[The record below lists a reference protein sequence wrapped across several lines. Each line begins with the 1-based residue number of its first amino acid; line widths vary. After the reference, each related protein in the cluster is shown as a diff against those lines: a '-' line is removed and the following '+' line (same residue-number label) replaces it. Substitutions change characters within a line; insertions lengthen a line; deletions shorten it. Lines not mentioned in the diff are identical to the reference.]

1 MNLKKVVTMKIHML
15 RMKFLIM
22 ILLFII
28 PCSANLTEV
37 GRASNQDKE
46 KRIPFP
52 EIKGWKI
59 LEEYPVYFPNNLW
72 DYINGAADAY
82 LSYEFE
88 KLFIAEYIKGKNQSI
103 KVEIYQHK
111 SPVFAYGIYS
121 QERSADYHFI
131 PIGVQGYSEE
141 SLMHFIQDKYYI
153 KINSISGKTKNDKDI
168 RIIAKEV
175 SNTLGGEKELPEA
188 VSWFPEDNKIQYSD
202 KFIAQS
208 FLGHEFLNEVFTAE
222 YSVGNNKFSLF
233 IIHREEPTECKKII
247 SDYYRFLKKQEEPDE
262 GYQLINDPYNGKI
275 MMIWED
281 NFICGIFNLDDEKL
295 GKEYLELVKE
305 RINN

>member
-1 MNLKKVVTMKIHML
+1 MKRPGIEIT
-15 RMKFLIM
+15 FLI
-22 ILLFII
+22 FIVI
-28 PCSANLTEV
+28 SLTQWFDGFAKSSCSLNTDE
-37 GRASNQDKE
+37 E
-46 KRIPFP
+46 KSIPFP

-59 LEEYPVYFPNNLW
+59 LEEYPVYFPHNLW

-88 KLFIAEYIKGKNQSI
+88 KLFIAEYIKDKNQSI

-131 PIGVQGYSEE
+131 PIGIQGYSEE
-141 SLMHFIQDKYYI
+141 SLLHFIQDRYYI
-153 KINSISGKTKNDKDI
+153 KINSASGKIKNAKDI

-175 SNTLGGEKELPEA
+175 SKMLGGEKELPDA
-188 VSWFPEDNKIQYSD
+188 VSWFPEDNKIQYSG
-202 KFIAQS
+202 KFIAKG

-222 YSVGNNKFSLF
+222 YSVDNNVFSLF
-233 IIHREEPTECKKII
+233 IFQRKDRAECKKIVI
-247 SDYYRFLKKQEEPDE
+247 DYYRFLKKQEEPDE

-275 MMIWED
+275 MIIWED
-281 NFICGIFNLDDEKL
+281 NFICGIFNLDNEKT
-295 GKEYLELVKE
+295 GIEYLELLKE
-305 RINN
+305 RIH

>member
-1 MNLKKVVTMKIHML
+1 
-15 RMKFLIM
+15 MKFLIM

-28 PCSANLTEV
+28 PCNANLAKV
-37 GRASNQDKE
+37 GWTFNPDEE

-52 EIKGWKI
+52 EIKGWKM
-59 LEEYPVYFPNNLW
+59 LEEYPVYSPYNLW

-88 KLFIAEYIKGKNQSI
+88 KLFIAEYIKDKNQSI

-131 PIGVQGYSEE
+131 PIGIQGYSEE
-141 SLMHFIQDKYYI
+141 SLLHFIQDRYYI
-153 KINSISGKTKNDKDI
+153 KINSASGKTKNDKDI

-175 SNTLGGEKELPEA
+175 SKTLCGEKELPEA
-188 VSWFPEDNKIQYSD
+188 VSWFPEDNKIQYSG
-202 KFIAQS
+202 KFIAKG

-222 YSVGNNKFSLF
+222 YSVDNNVFSLF
-233 IIHREEPTECKKII
+233 IIHREEPIECKKII

-275 MMIWED
+275 MIIWED
-281 NFICGIFNLDDEKL
+281 NFICGIFNLDNEKT
-295 GKEYLELVKE
+295 GIEYLELLKE
-305 RINN
+305 RIH

>member
-1 MNLKKVVTMKIHML
+1 MKRPRIGIT
-15 RMKFLIM
+15 FLI
-22 ILLFII
+22 FIVI
-28 PCSANLTEV
+28 SLT
-37 GRASNQDKE
+37 AWSNGLAGDKLSFNPNEE
-46 KRIPFP
+46 KSIPFP

-59 LEEYPVYFPNNLW
+59 LEEYPVYSPHNLW

-131 PIGVQGYSEE
+131 PIGMHGYSEE
-141 SLMHFIQDKYYI
+141 SLLHFIQDKYYI
-153 KINSISGKTKNDKDI
+153 KINSASGKIKNDKDI

-175 SNTLGGEKELPEA
+175 SKTLGGEKKLPKA
-188 VSWFPEDNKIQYSD
+188 ISWFSEDNKIQYSD

-208 FLGHEFLNEVFTAE
+208 FLGHEFLNEVFSAE
-222 YSVGNNKFSLF
+222 YSVGNNNFSLF

-247 SDYYRFLKKQEEPDE
+247 SDYYRFLKKQEDPDE
-262 GYQLINDPYNGKI
+262 GYKLINDPYNGKI
-275 MMIWED
+275 MIIWED
-281 NFICGIFNLDDEKL
+281 NFICGIFNLDNEKL
-295 GKEYLELVKE
+295 GKEYLELIKE

>member
-1 MNLKKVVTMKIHML
+1 MKIHML

-28 PCSANLTEV
+28 PCSANLAKV
-37 GRASNQDKE
+37 GRVSNQDKE

-59 LEEYPVYFPNNLW
+59 LEEYPVYSPHNLW

-111 SPVFAYGIYS
+111 TPVFAYGIYS

-131 PIGVQGYSEE
+131 PIGMQGYSEE
-141 SLMHFIQDKYYI
+141 FLLHFIQDKYYI
-153 KINSISGKTKNDKDI
+153 KINSVSGKTKNDKDI

-175 SNTLGGEKELPEA
+175 SKTLGGEKELPEA
-188 VSWFPEDNKIQYSD
+188 VSWFPEDNKIQYSG
-202 KFIAQS
+202 KFIAKG

-222 YSVGNNKFSLF
+222 YSVGNNIFSLF
-233 IIHREEPTECKKII
+233 IIHREEPTGCKKII

-295 GKEYLELVKE
+295 GKEYLELIKE
-305 RINN
+305 RIN

>member
-1 MNLKKVVTMKIHML
+1 MKRYRIGIT
-15 RMKFLIM
+15 FLI
-22 ILLFII
+22 FIVI
-28 PCSANLTEV
+28 SLTTWLDGFAKSSCSLNADE
-37 GRASNQDKE
+37 E

-59 LEEYPVYFPNNLW
+59 LEEYPVYFPHNLW

-121 QERSADYHFI
+121 QERSANYNFI
-131 PIGVQGYSEE
+131 PIGMQGYSEE
-141 SLMHFIQDKYYI
+141 ALMHFIQDRYYI
-153 KINSISGKTKNDKDI
+153 KINSVSGKTKNDKDI

-175 SNTLGGEKELPEA
+175 SKTLDGEKELPQA
-188 VSWFPEDNKIQYSD
+188 VSWFPEDNKIQYTG
-202 KFIAQS
+202 KFIAKD
-208 FLGHEFLNEVFTAE
+208 FLGHEFLNEAFTAE
-222 YSVGNNKFSLF
+222 YSVGNNNFSLF

-275 MMIWED
+275 MIIWED

-295 GKEYLELVKE
+295 GKEYLELIKE
-305 RINN
+305 RIKN

>member
-1 MNLKKVVTMKIHML
+1 ML

-28 PCSANLTEV
+28 PCSANLAED

-59 LEEYPVYFPNNLW
+59 LEENPVYFPHNLW

-131 PIGVQGYSEE
+131 PIGMQGYSEE
-141 SLMHFIQDKYYI
+141 SMMHFIQDKYYI
-153 KINSISGKTKNDKDI
+153 KINSASGKIKNDKYI

-175 SNTLGGEKELPEA
+175 SKTLGGEKELPEA

-208 FLGHEFLNEVFTAE
+208 FLGHEFLNEVFSAE

-233 IIHREEPTECKKII
+233 INHREEPTECKKII
-247 SDYYRFLKKQEEPDE
+247 SDYYKFLKKQEEPAE

-281 NFICGIFNLDDEKL
+281 NFIWGIFNLDDEKL
-295 GKEYLELVKE
+295 GKEYLELINE